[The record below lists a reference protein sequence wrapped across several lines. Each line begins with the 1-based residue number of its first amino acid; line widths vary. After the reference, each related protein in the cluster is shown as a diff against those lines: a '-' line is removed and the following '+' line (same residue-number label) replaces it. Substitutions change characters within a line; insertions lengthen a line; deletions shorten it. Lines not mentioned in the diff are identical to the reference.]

1 MVEETE
7 TPAGVSKAKG
17 GRRGKT
23 VQPRGGNEAEAKV
36 HGNDAGEETNSDSD
50 LDDDSK
56 HWSAHIKLFL
66 RTVPNTMKHLEGVYN
81 KKHPKWS
88 CMFNDV
94 LTNALCGT
102 VNTTREHNI
111 NYLIL
116 DIIREYHTFHQV
128 WKKIESG
135 LTNEATAT
143 SCQLALITQLG
154 DVKMFN
160 SNAQKLIQ
168 EIRAIQTESSL
179 LGKPFSDNTLFS
191 NLQKC
196 TICHPTYKETIATI
210 NQLNFNALATALIIC
225 QSAIENNPA
234 QKVDPH
240 QASTRVA
247 GSDDQGELTEK
258 DEKDDDQVSAKAGA
272 RPRRI
277 RCWVCKHPRHGIKQ
291 CNASVTIPDNSPLA
305 KSD

>member
-1 MVEETE
+1 
-7 TPAGVSKAKG
+7 
-17 GRRGKT
+17 
-23 VQPRGGNEAEAKV
+23 
-36 HGNDAGEETNSDSD
+36 
-50 LDDDSK
+50 
-56 HWSAHIKLFL
+56 
-66 RTVPNTMKHLEGVYN
+66 MKHLEGVYN

-168 EIRAIQTESSL
+168 ENRAIQTESSL

-196 TICHPTYKETIATI
+196 TICHPTYKETIAVRG
-210 NQLNFNALATALIIC
+210 LAPET
-225 QSAIENNPA
+225 
-234 QKVDPH
+234 
-240 QASTRVA
+240 
-247 GSDDQGELTEK
+247 
-258 DEKDDDQVSAKAGA
+258 QVGLS
-272 RPRRI
+272 RY
-277 RCWVCKHPRHGIKQ
+277 
-291 CNASVTIPDNSPLA
+291 SVTIKLCDSYCLGI
-305 KSD
+305 SDYQVAQ